1 VSLAGL
7 RDVPDTTARLVEHG
21 LSPAAAGEK
30 AHLLASSASVLV
42 AAGRDARAGGIAF
55 FVPGRIEVLGK
66 HTDYAG
72 GRSLLTATERG
83 HVFVAV
89 PRDDETICMIDA
101 VGGEQ
106 VAFPL
111 GSPPRNGPDRSWAVY
126 PATVGRRLARNFPG
140 SWRGADIAFAGDL
153 PAAAGLSSSTVLITG
168 TALALAA
175 ANRLEERDDYR
186 RILDSPEAL
195 AGYLGAVENGA
206 SFGELEGEA
215 GVGTRGGSEDST
227 AMLCCRA
234 AAVSRY
240 RFAPIRREAEIPLMP
255 GWRFAVAVS
264 GVVAK
269 KTGDARDRYNRA
281 ARLAAA
287 AAAEWRRA
295 TGSDDPH
302 LGAAVRSVGDAE
314 VVRAVLRE
322 SRHEEFTA
330 AELVRRFD
338 HFEAESERIIPAAG
352 ASLEEWRLGAFG
364 RHVRESIA
372 LGAKWLH
379 NQVPETLFL
388 ANDALD
394 LGAVAASPFGA
405 GFGGSVWAL
414 VEEETAS
421 AFLDS
426 WERRY
431 RKAFPGREP
440 DCFTT
445 GAGPAVIRL
454 EHPPRPR

>member
-1 VSLAGL
+1 VNLAGL
-7 RDVPDTTARLVEHG
+7 SDLPDTTARLAEQG
-21 LSPAAAGEK
+21 LSPPAAGEK
-30 AHLLASSASVLV
+30 ARLLASSASVLV
-42 AAGRDARAGGIAF
+42 EAGRDVRADGFAF

-89 PRDDETICMIDA
+89 PRDDETVGMIDA

-111 GSPPRNGPDRSWAVY
+111 GSPPTSGPDRSWAVY
-126 PATVGRRLARNFPG
+126 PITVGRRLARNFPG
-140 SWRGADIAFAGDL
+140 PWRGADIAFAGDL

-168 TALALAA
+168 TLLALAE
-175 ANRLEERDDYR
+175 ANRLPERAEYR
-186 RILDSPEAL
+186 RILDTPEAL
-195 AGYLGAVENGA
+195 AGYLGAIENGT
-206 SFGELEGEA
+206 SFQELEGEA
-215 GVGTRGGSEDST
+215 GVGTRGGCEDST
-227 AMLCCRA
+227 AMLCCRPA
-234 AAVSRY
+234 TISRY
-240 RFAPIRREAEIPLMP
+240 GFAPTRREAEIPLRP

-264 GVVAK
+264 GVAAK
-269 KTGDARDRYNRA
+269 KTGEARERYNRA

-295 TGSDDPH
+295 TGGDEPH
-302 LGAAVRSVGDAE
+302 LGAAIHSVGDAE
-314 VVRAVLRE
+314 TVRAVLRE
-322 SRHEEFTA
+322 ARTGAFTA

-352 ASLEEWRLGAFG
+352 ASLEVWKLGAFG
-364 RHVRESIA
+364 RHVKESVA

-414 VEEETAS
+414 VQEETAS

-440 DCFTT
+440 RFFTT

-454 EHPPRPR
+454 